1 MLEQYRN
8 RIERLGGSVRESL
21 KQQSIEISES
31 LFSNST
37 SVRDVILDGVHY
49 EAKVTVDSKTSVRGG
64 NGNYL
69 IEFRNG
75 ISPNPG
81 SYVQIPDEQ
90 GNYDNWLILY
100 ESDELSFRKHIIKK
114 CNYQLRWKDH
124 YGNIV
129 TRWAVLNDNY
139 RLQNGDTS
147 VQYGKMNLPY
157 YTINVILPYD
167 SDTINIRR
175 DKRFLIDDPNVID
188 VPDAF
193 IVTNRN
199 IESKS
204 FGTNIGVIELG
215 LSQHQYN
222 PATDNRELMIA
233 DCYVDPKES
242 PALPL
247 YHHLTCKITYTGTP
261 ELKMNAPFKTYTA
274 RFYQDGKEVEDV
286 EAVWTVD
293 YLKQLEDYVAYQING
308 NNVMISCKYNPNM
321 IGSHVKLSVTDLDK
335 TCIDEKTIK
344 VVSTV

>member
-8 RIERLGGSVRESL
+8 RIERMGGTIRESL

-37 SVRDVILDGVHY
+37 SIRDVILDGVHH
-49 EAKVTVDSKTSVRGG
+49 EAKITVDSKTSVRGG
-64 NGNYL
+64 NGNHL
-69 IEFRNG
+69 IEFRDN
-75 ISPNPG
+75 IDPQAG
-81 SYVQIPDEQ
+81 SYVQIPDNQ
-90 GNYDNWLILY
+90 GNYDFWLILY

-114 CNYQLRWKDH
+114 CNYELRWKDQ

-129 TRWAVLNDNY
+129 TRWVVLNDNY

-175 DKRFLIDDPNVID
+175 DKRFLIDDPNVLD

-204 FGTNIGVIELG
+204 FGSIGVIELG
-215 LSQHQYN
+215 LSQHQFN
-222 PATDNRELMIA
+222 PITDSRELMIA
-233 DCYVDPKES
+233 DCYVNSKES
-242 PALPL
+242 PAPPL
-247 YHHLTCKITYTGTP
+247 YHNLTCKILYTGTP
-261 ELKMNAPFKTYTA
+261 ELKMGAPVKTYVA
-274 RFYQDGKEVEDV
+274 RFYQNGKEVNDIDPI
-286 EAVWTVD
+286 WN
-293 YLKQLEDYVAYQING
+293 VAYSDQLDDYISYQVEGDKLQIA
-308 NNVMISCKYNPNM
+308 CKYNPNI
-321 IGSHVKLSVTDLDK
+321 IGSHIKLTITDSSK
-335 TCIDEKTIK
+335 TCVDERTVK
-344 VVSTV
+344 VVSTI